1 MAQEAGF
8 ADADAA
14 DEVVK
19 AELEK
24 ERASQISE
32 KRGGGKSAV
41 VTRISTGQANAEAE
55 ERETRGGPQKLYG
68 ASHPLPELSSEFFR
82 QQESSVHISEMSQ
95 KCCLYAHF
103 EWLTGPALRN
113 VISDEVSG
121 DKVSMHYL
129 VLLNENILFIAMI
142 SCRLW
147 LYTGPVAANF
157 FSSFF
162 LATDRQ

>member
-1 MAQEAGF
+1 
-8 ADADAA
+8 
-14 DEVVK
+14 
-19 AELEK
+19 
-24 ERASQISE
+24 
-32 KRGGGKSAV
+32 
-41 VTRISTGQANAEAE
+41 
-55 ERETRGGPQKLYG
+55 
-68 ASHPLPELSSEFFR
+68 
-82 QQESSVHISEMSQ
+82 MSQ

-147 LYTGPVAANF
+147 LYTGPVVANF
-157 FSSFF
+157 FSTFF
-162 LATDRQ
+162 LATDRTGVSGFLVGFDNFHHTLKQFVTWKEKRDERRRTFRLEKQKTLELQQRQK